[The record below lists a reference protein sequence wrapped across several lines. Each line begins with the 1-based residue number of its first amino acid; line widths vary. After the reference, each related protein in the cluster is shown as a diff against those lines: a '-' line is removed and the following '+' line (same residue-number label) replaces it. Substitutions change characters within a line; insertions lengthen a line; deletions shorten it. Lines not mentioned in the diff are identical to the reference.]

1 MQTLALHSNVVVSWL
16 LKQAHRLNIPM
27 LSYSTSSEALHF
39 PEWVAAAAA
48 AAAAAAV
55 PPEDAAAA
63 AAAAAADSG
72 PAHDITAER

>member
-1 MQTLALHSNVVVSWL
+1 
-16 LKQAHRLNIPM
+16 M
-27 LSYSTSSEALHF
+27 LSYNTSSEALHF

-63 AAAAAADSG
+63 AAAAAADPG